1 LQTICKGRIEF
12 AVSRK
17 ECRTIRDLYFHPKN
31 SGLYGDRFMLSTA
44 KAAAKTA
51 AKTAAKNVIKIQ
63 LSQREQRIIERL
75 DKDNED
81 RSIPR

>member
-17 ECRTIRDLYFHPKN
+17 ECRIIRDLDCHPKN
-31 SGLYGDRFMLSTA
+31 SGLFGDHFLLST
-44 KAAAKTA
+44 AKTA

-75 DKDNED
+75 DNDNED